1 MGAQINI
8 SIALPAGNPE
18 VTLNGA
24 NEFTITGTINPSD
37 PTYVVA
43 GYLIRSADLATRI
56 NGVVINQTAD
66 SYAMR
71 FTVPAGQ
78 QHVSLNLTV
87 VAEDGNDTGGIGMS
101 IRCVPPPPSVNLP
114 TFHKPSRDS
123 FGGLLS

>member
-8 SIALPAGNPE
+8 TIALPAGNPE
-18 VTLNGA
+18 ITLNGA

-43 GYLIRSADLATRI
+43 GYLIRSADLASRI

-66 SYAMR
+66 SYTMR

-78 QHVSLNLTV
+78 QHVSLNLIV
-87 VAEDGNDTGGIGMS
+87 VAEDGNDTGGSGMS
-101 IRCVPPPPSVNLP
+101 VRCVPPPP
-114 TFHKPSRDS
+114 
-123 FGGLLS
+123 